1 MSNSDYICKN
11 TYRLFYSTIPRV
23 YKELLAHWVL
33 QRKKTV
39 TEVQVTLA
47 QNLVVQKAAESNL
60 KANKQDKD

>member
-1 MSNSDYICKN
+1 MYE
-11 TYRLFYSTIPRV
+11 
-23 YKELLAHWVL
+23 ELLGHWVL

-39 TEVQVTLA
+39 TKVQVTLA